1 MKKALLTFLGM
12 AFACLTASAQ
22 VKTFQYVCEDEAVTV
37 NASDCKENSASGY
50 KLWVRYD
57 YKSKKACKQAA
68 KADGV
73 TGKPVRAEVLY
84 EYDEPLLQY
93 RILSKVYFDKKN
105 QVVKRLDFY
114 NNAPWNSIGEIDY
127 SLKLGIYLTGF
138 GIVAG

>member
-1 MKKALLTFLGM
+1 MKKTLFAFFCM
-12 AFACLTASAQ
+12 VFACMTASAQ
-22 VKTFQYVCEDEAVTV
+22 IKTFQYVCEDEELTV
-37 NASDCKENSASGY
+37 NASDCKEASAAGY

-57 YKSKKACKQAA
+57 YKNKKYCKKAA

-73 TGKPVRAEVLY
+73 SGKPVRAEVLY

-93 RILSKVYFDKKN
+93 RILSKVYYDKKN
-105 QVVKRLDFY
+105 QVVKRLDNF
-114 NNAPWNSIGEIDY
+114 NVPWNSIGEIDY